1 MRDRPK
7 ASDYTACKALLAL
20 CPRLIA
26 YHKAFMKSRILLF
39 LCAVSLFADD
49 GMWLF
54 NQFPADAVKQK
65 YQVDVTPAFLDHLRL
80 STVNLPGG
88 SGAFVSANG
97 LVLTNWHV
105 IAGCVPNR
113 ESGASFYAATG
124 AAEVRCPGLEAKV
137 LVSLEDVTAKVK
149 TGIKDDAPV
158 TEALAKRSAAIAA
171 IEKECAAKTH
181 RLCSVVNLYSGGRYD
196 LYQYRSYTDLRLV
209 FAPELQLAFFG
220 RERDSITYLRYGLD
234 AAFVR
239 VYEAGKPAA
248 TPDYLKWST
257 ATVKD
262 GDLVFSSG
270 SPLATSRSTTVA
282 QLNFYRDTSLPILL
296 SRVGSRIKPVTR
308 FSAENDANK
317 KLADP
322 ILKDLLANYKSTV
335 GKLIGL
341 KDERL
346 QIRKTLFEQKIRNA
360 VERDPKLGTEGG
372 KVWDTVA
379 TAYKTWAHYERTY
392 QILDGSP
399 APASTLFR
407 IARKLVEGQDLG
419 ADADI
424 PVNPGLE
431 TPMLALYL
439 DEIRGLNEKYA
450 PVKTI
455 LRGRAPEDVAASIM
469 KSTRLAD
476 PSVRRRYAVDRG
488 SIAKSDDGL
497 LRLALQLEDPAKSM
511 RARRQEIIG
520 ALEVSAAEKIAGY
533 RLKLFGAADYPDAT
547 GTPRA
552 TFGVLK
558 GYTDRAGTPQPYA
571 STFSGLYY
579 RRNNTTP
586 EGPHLVPQ
594 NWLDLKDSLNIITP
608 LDFVSTC
615 DIGGGG
621 YGAPTVNRA
630 GELVGI
636 IFDGNLES
644 LPATY
649 LYTDEQ
655 ARAVHVAAQGIV
667 ESLDKVYKAPGLL
680 LELGIK
686 AKAPKAGDKPSS

>member
-1 MRDRPK
+1 
-7 ASDYTACKALLAL
+7 
-20 CPRLIA
+20 
-26 YHKAFMKSRILLF
+26 MKSASLLL
-39 LCAVSLFADD
+39 LCATAVCADD
-49 GMWLF
+49 GMWLL

-65 YQVDVTPAFLDHLRL
+65 YEVDVTPAFLDHLRL

-88 SGAFVSANG
+88 AGAFVSPNG

-105 IAGCVPNR
+105 VADCVPNV
-113 ESGASFYAATG
+113 ESGAPFYAANG
-124 AAEVRCPGLEAKV
+124 AAEVRCNGMDAKV
-137 LVSLEDVTAKVK
+137 LVSMEDVTAKVK
-149 TGIKDDAPV
+149 AGIADNTPLAD
-158 TEALAKRSAAIAA
+158 ALAKRNAAVAA
-171 IEKECAAKTH
+171 IETECSKSGKV
-181 RLCSVVNLYSGGRYD
+181 CNVVNLYAGGRYD
-196 LYQYRSYTDLRLV
+196 LYQYQRYDDLRLV

-234 AAFVR
+234 AAFLR
-239 VYEAGKPAA
+239 VYENGKPAA
-248 TPDYLKWST
+248 TPQFLKWSS
-257 ATVKD
+257 AGLKE
-262 GDLVFSSG
+262 GDLVFASG
-270 SPLATSRSTTVA
+270 SPLATARSTTVA
-282 QLNFYRDTSLPILL
+282 QLNFYRDTALPLVL
-296 SRVGSRIKPVTR
+296 SRVGSRIKPLTK
-308 FSAENDANK
+308 FSSESDANK
-317 KLADP
+317 KLAEP
-322 ILKDLLANYKSTV
+322 VLKELLATYKATI
-335 GKLIGL
+335 GKIIGL

-372 KVWDTVA
+372 KVWDAVSA
-379 TAYKTWAHYERTY
+379 AYKIWARHERTY

-399 APASTLFR
+399 APGSTLYR
-407 IARKLVEGQDLG
+407 IARKLVEGQSLG
-419 ADADI
+419 ADADV
-424 PVNPGLE
+424 PVNIGLE
-431 TPMLALYL
+431 TTMLSLYL
-439 DEIRGLNEKYA
+439 DEVRSLPDKYA
-450 PVKTI
+450 PIKTI
-455 LRGRAPEDVAASIM
+455 MHGKAPEDVAAAIM
-469 KSTRLAD
+469 KASKLDD
-476 PSVRRRYAVDRG
+476 PAVRRRYAADHG

-497 LRLALQLEDPAKSM
+497 LRLALQLEEPAKAQ
-511 RARRQEIIG
+511 RARRQEEIG
-520 ALEVSAAEKIAGY
+520 TLEVSAAEKIAGY

-586 EGPHLVPQ
+586 EGPHVVPQ
-594 NWLDLKDSLNIITP
+594 NWIDIKDSLNIITP

-621 YGAPTVNRA
+621 YGGPTVNKA

-649 LYTDEQ
+649 LYTEEQ

-667 ESLDKVYKAPGLL
+667 ESLDKVYKAPALIQ
-680 LELGIK
+680 ELGIK
-686 AKAPKAGDKPSS
+686 AKPPKSGDKPSS

>member
-1 MRDRPK
+1 
-7 ASDYTACKALLAL
+7 
-20 CPRLIA
+20 
-26 YHKAFMKSRILLF
+26 MKSATLLL
-39 LCAVSLFADD
+39 LCATVACADD

-54 NQFPADAVKQK
+54 NQFPADAVKTK
-65 YQVDVTPAFLDHLRL
+65 YEVDVKPAFLDHLRL
-80 STVNLPGG
+80 ATVNFPGG
-88 SGAFVSANG
+88 SGAFVSPNG

-105 IAGCVPNR
+105 IAGCVPNSD
-113 ESGASFYAATG
+113 SGASFYAASSN
-124 AAEVRCPGLEAKV
+124 AEVRCAGLEAKV
-137 LVSLEDVTAKVK
+137 LLSMEDVTAKVK
-149 TGIKDDAPV
+149 AGIKEDTPVADALV
-158 TEALAKRSAAIAA
+158 KRNAAIAA
-171 IEKECAAKTH
+171 IESQCAAKTQK
-181 RLCSVVNLYSGGRYD
+181 LCAVVNLYSGGRYD
-196 LYQYRSYTDLRLV
+196 LYQYRRYTDVRLV

-239 VYEAGKPAA
+239 AYENGKPAA

-262 GDLVFSSG
+262 GDLVFASG
-270 SPLATSRSTTVA
+270 SPLATARSTTVA
-282 QLNFYRDTSLPILL
+282 QLNFYRDTALPLL
-296 SRVGSRIKPVTR
+296 LARIGVRIKPVSK
-308 FSAENDANK
+308 FSAESDANK
-317 KLADP
+317 KLAEP
-322 ILKDLLANYKSTV
+322 VLKDLLATYKSTV
-335 GKLIGL
+335 GKVIGL
-341 KDERL
+341 KDQRM

-379 TAYKTWAHYERTY
+379 TAYKSWGRREKTY
-392 QILDGSP
+392 QILEGSP
-399 APASTLFR
+399 APGSTLFR

-419 ADADI
+419 ADAEA

-431 TPMLALYL
+431 TSLLSLYL
-439 DEIRGLNEKYA
+439 EEIKGLNERDA
-450 PVKTI
+450 PIKTI
-455 LRGRAPEDVAASIM
+455 LHGKASDDVAAGIM
-469 KSTRLAD
+469 KSSKLAD
-476 PSVRRRYAVDRG
+476 PAVRQRYAADRA
-488 SIAKSDDGL
+488 SIARSDDGL
-497 LRLALQLEDPAKSM
+497 LRLALQLEGPAKIM
-511 RARRQEIIG
+511 RAKRQEVIG
-520 ALEVSAAEKIAGY
+520 ALEVSAAEKISGY
-533 RLKLFGAADYPDAT
+533 RLQLFGAADYPDAT
-547 GTPRA
+547 GTPRVS
-552 TFGVLK
+552 FGVLK

-586 EGPHLVPQ
+586 LGPHLVPQ
-594 NWLDLKDSLNIITP
+594 NWLDLKDTLNIIIP

-621 YGAPTVNRA
+621 YGAPTVNKA

-649 LYTDEQ
+649 LYTEEQ

-667 ESLDKVYKAPGLL
+667 ESLDKVYKAPALL

-686 AKAPKAGDKPSS
+686 AKAAKAGEKPSS